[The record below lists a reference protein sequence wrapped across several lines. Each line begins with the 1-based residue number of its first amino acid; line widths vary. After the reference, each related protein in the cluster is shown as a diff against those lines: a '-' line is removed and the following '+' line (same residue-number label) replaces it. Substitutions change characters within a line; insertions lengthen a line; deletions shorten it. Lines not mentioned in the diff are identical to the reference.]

1 MYLQHPLPSDP
12 RVLDYCRFSTDEQR
26 QQSIADQDDYCRGF
40 LDDNRCSPRTVEL
53 LSDEGLSGEL
63 QNRPGID
70 KVREGIKKRRWDL
83 IVVEDSSRL
92 FRGIQWCLPLVG
104 LAVDQGIR
112 VICINDSVDTA
123 NDDWEQRLTDAQLHH
138 GKDNYYTRHRIKRAH
153 DGLWRIGAAIGPLRS
168 GYRRYI
174 KDADA
179 RKPPKFDEID
189 PKWAPVI
196 LRTYRMVA
204 SLRTL
209 DVVAKYL
216 TQSGLPKTSNR
227 QTSKWTDR
235 NVISL
240 IRCTKYR
247 GVEFYRQEVSKKT
260 HATGGYNPVR
270 NPDPDKVLH
279 REMPHLRM
287 VADWLWHKANKAI
300 DDRATSGTRPCGREH
315 PLHGIPRDSRSLLS
329 NIFVCGICGSKMH
342 AEGRN
347 EGGYRCSAAR
357 HGDCWNKATC
367 LREFAH
373 NSIIAAVS
381 KAILAL
387 VPDSAE
393 ILIGHIESLMMDQD
407 QLREEQRSLAVR
419 RSELKQKQQ
428 RLLNA
433 IQKVGSLP
441 EFVQQAIEQLESED
455 RELQIEEQR
464 LVTQLSE
471 SRSIPD
477 RQQIAE
483 LFESAIK
490 TVQLGDE
497 SARPLLRQL
506 LDGPIR
512 AVPCQPFGNSNV
524 VLNAEFSLQLV
535 RLMPEDVCLLLP
547 GSVDFTGQNE
557 ILRQSLSIHLSE
569 LSQPQ
574 QHAFKAVE
582 FYDATPEKR
591 PTLQQIATHLKISKR
606 AAHLALQLGKQLRA
620 AGLNDVFVRLTEC
633 PPNPARWR
641 FKEAS

>member
-1 MYLQHPLPSDP
+1 MYLQHPLPEGP

-26 QQSIADQDDYCRGF
+26 QQSIADQDDYCRSF
-40 LDDNRCSPRTVEL
+40 LADNGCTPRTIEL
-53 LSDEGLSGEL
+53 LSDDGLSGEL
-63 QNRPGID
+63 QSRPGID
-70 KVREGIKKRRWDL
+70 KVREGLRKRRWDL
-83 IVVEDSSRL
+83 ILVEDSSRL

-174 KDADA
+174 KDRNA

-196 LRTYRMVA
+196 LRAYRMVA
-204 SLRTL
+204 SLRSL

-216 TQSGLPKTSNR
+216 TQSGLPKTSNG
-227 QTSKWTDR
+227 QSLKWNDR

-247 GVEFYRQEVSKKT
+247 GVEFYRQEISKKT
-260 HATGGYNPVR
+260 HATGEYNPVP
-270 NPDPDKVLH
+270 NPDPHKVLH

-300 DDRATSGTRPCGREH
+300 DDRATPGARPTGLEH
-315 PLHGIPRDSRSLLS
+315 TLFGIPRDSRSLLS

-381 KAILAL
+381 QAILAAA
-387 VPDSAE
+387 PDSAE
-393 ILIGHIESLMMDQD
+393 ILIGHIESLMMDQS
-407 QLREEQRSLAVR
+407 QLREEQRNLAVR

-433 IQKVGSLP
+433 IQKVDSLP
-441 EFVQQAIEQLESED
+441 EFVEQVIAQLESED
-455 RELQIEEQR
+455 RELQIDEQR
-464 LVTQLSE
+464 LSAQLTE
-471 SRSIPD
+471 ARSVPD

-497 SARPLLRQL
+497 AARPLLRQL

-512 AVPCQPFGNSNV
+512 AVPYQPFGNSNV
-524 VLNAEFSLQLV
+524 VLKAEFSLQLV
-535 RLMPEDVCLLLP
+535 SMMPEDVYLLLP
-547 GSVDFTGQNE
+547 SPVEFAGQYE
-557 ILRQSLSIHLSE
+557 VLKQSFSIHLSA
-569 LSQPQ
+569 LSLPQ
-574 QHAFKAVE
+574 QHAFRAVE
-582 FYDATPEKR
+582 FYNATPAKR
-591 PTLQQIATHLKISKR
+591 PTLKQVAAHLRISER
-606 AAHLALQLGKQLRA
+606 AAHLALQLGKQLGASGR
-620 AGLNDVFVRLTEC
+620 DEVFVRLTEC

-641 FKEAS
+641 FKDAS

>member
-1 MYLQHPLPSDP
+1 MYLQHPLPQDP

-40 LDDNRCSPRTVEL
+40 LDDNGCKPRTFEL

-70 KVREGIKKRRWDL
+70 KVREGIRKHRWDL

-168 GYRRYI
+168 GYKRYK
-174 KDADA
+174 KDPDA

-189 PKWAPVI
+189 PQWVPVI
-196 LRTYRMVA
+196 LRAFRMVA
-204 SLRTL
+204 TLRPL
-209 DVVAKYL
+209 EDVAAYL
-216 TQSGLPKTSNR
+216 TQSGLPKTSNG

-240 IRCTKYR
+240 IRCAKYR
-247 GVEFYRQEVSKKT
+247 GVEFYRQEISKKT
-260 HATGGYNPVR
+260 HATGGYAPVTNP
-270 NPDPDKVLH
+270 NPDKVLY

-287 VADWLWHKANKAI
+287 VEDWLWYKANKAI
-300 DDRATSGTRPCGREH
+300 DDRATPGSRTAGRAH
-315 PLHGIPRDSRSLLS
+315 PLFGIPRDSRSLLS

-381 KAILAL
+381 EAILAAA
-387 VPDSAE
+387 PDSAE
-393 ILIGHIESLMMDQD
+393 ILIGQIESLITDQGR
-407 QLREEQRSLAVR
+407 LREEQQNLAKR
-419 RSELKQKQQ
+419 RSELRQKQL
-428 RLLNA
+428 RLVNA
-433 IQKVGSLP
+433 IQKVDSLP
-441 EFVQQAIEQLESED
+441 EFVEQAIEQLESEN
-455 RELQIEEQR
+455 RELQIDEQR
-464 LVTQLSE
+464 LTAQLTE
-471 SRSIPD
+471 ARSVPD
-477 RQQIAE
+477 RQHIAE

-490 TVQLGDE
+490 TMQLGE
-497 SARPLLRQL
+497 EAARPLLRQL
-506 LDGPIR
+506 LGGPIR
-512 AVPCQPFGNSNV
+512 AIPYQPFGNSNV
-524 VLNAEFSLQLV
+524 VLKAEFSMQLV
-535 RLMPEDVCLLLP
+535 RLMPEEVSMMLP
-547 GSVDFTGQNE
+547 DTTEFAGHNGLFH
-557 ILRQSLSIHLSE
+557 QSFSIHLSD
-569 LSQPQ
+569 LSLPQ
-574 QHAFKAVE
+574 RHAFAAVE
-582 FYDATPEKR
+582 FYGVTPEKR
-591 PTLQQIATHLKISKR
+591 PTLEQIAAHLKISKR

-620 AGLNDVFVRLTEC
+620 SGLDDVFLRLTEC

-641 FKEAS
+641 FKDAS